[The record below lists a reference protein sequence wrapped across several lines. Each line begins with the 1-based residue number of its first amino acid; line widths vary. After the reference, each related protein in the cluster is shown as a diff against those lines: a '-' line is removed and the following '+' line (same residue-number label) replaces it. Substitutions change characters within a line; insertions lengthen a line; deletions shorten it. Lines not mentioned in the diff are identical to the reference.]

1 MSTFAHSGFLKPAIF
16 KQHQST
22 YNVKLRY
29 IQITIFA
36 EEKQ

>member
-1 MSTFAHSGFLKPAIF
+1 MSTFARCGYRIPAIL
-16 KQHQST
+16 KQQST
-22 YNVKLRY
+22 YNVKLRC